1 MKAEPIGWPQ
11 LFPAPAGPSAG
22 VPHRYRTHLA
32 RDRAAQDWA
41 RIWGLDSHS
50 GKWVDARTVV
60 RVSLRGRDADQAK
73 TLFEAC
79 DQSCLI
85 DPIPDVRLEPPTL
98 ESVAVVCQR
107 AALCVGQSSKLAS
120 RNPGRHV
127 KSGLRSV

>member
-1 MKAEPIGWPQ
+1 M
-11 LFPAPAGPSAG
+11 
-22 VPHRYRTHLA
+22 PHRYRTHLA

-50 GKWVDARTVV
+50 VKWVDARTVV
-60 RVSLRGRDADQAK
+60 RVSLRARDADQAK

-85 DPIPDVRLEPPTL
+85 DPIPDVRLEPATL
-98 ESVAVVCQR
+98 ESVTVLGQR
-107 AALCVGQSSKLAS
+107 AALCVGQASKLAFP
-120 RNPGRHV
+120 NPGRHV